1 MTFDLAA
8 HLAKTKQTRAG
19 HPFIGTGDHELT
31 VLEFRQSK
39 HPEDGVIYAVDFVI
53 DTSTAA
59 DHTVGSI
66 RSAVFKIERR
76 PEFSSQDS
84 DADRLVGLVW
94 KLAGATDLE
103 DAQATAAKILSAEG
117 LAKGLGRGMRIRAHG
132 APPRKTTRGKDF
144 VNVTYSPVTQT
155 REQVAARRA
164 ELDAS
169 HPRAAAARATPPPAP
184 APQPAATATPPPGG
198 NLLDGI

>member
-39 HPEDGVIYAVDFVI
+39 HPEDGVLYAVDFVI
-53 DTSTAA
+53 DSSTDTGHAPG
-59 DHTVGSI
+59 TI
-66 RSAVFKIERR
+66 RSAVFKVERR

-84 DADRLVGLVW
+84 DADRLVDLVG
-94 KLAGATDLE
+94 KLVGATDLAA
-103 DAQATAAKILSAEG
+103 AQASAAKILSAEG
-117 LAKGLGRGMRIRAHG
+117 LARGLGRGMRIRAHG
-132 APPRKTTRGKDF
+132 APPRKTRKGKDF
-144 VNVTYSPVTQT
+144 VNVTYSPVVQT
-155 REQVAARRA
+155 REQVGARRA

-169 HPRAAAARATPPPAP
+169 HPRAAAPAQPPAQPAP
-184 APQPAATATPPPGG
+184 AAPPPPTGG
-198 NLLDGI
+198 LLDGI